1 MWDAFYSKQSK
12 LDEDYVM
19 DKNMKSIS
27 LSVWFDENG
36 KIKPSRWHCLLLC
49 QDLVQVKMRN
59 FSGSVK

>member
-36 KIKPSRWHCLLLC
+36 KIKPSREGVKI
-49 QDLVQVKMRN
+49 LVSMESK
-59 FSGSVK
+59 SL